1 MEEESKLK
9 KAWKALPLKTK
20 AIIIVIFA
28 GIVVLLLFVIIILAT
43 FMSLGIIDIGGND
56 GSLSSSEYS
65 SVSASSG
72 YWWPIGSDETR
83 TVDGV
88 LYADGDPAS
97 VTLTSYFGNRSDPFG
112 SGATGNHSGI
122 DLASGEASGVTN
134 VIAVKDGKV
143 VGIATN
149 LSCVSNSSKDSCGG
163 GYGYHVMIEHN
174 DGTTTL
180 YGHLHQG
187 TVAVSLG
194 DAVKQG
200 QVIGKM
206 GSTGQS
212 TGNHLHFEVRVNG
225 NRVDPLNYVDVDNP
239 RPKSFSGDIDYVS
252 GGSNMNT
259 VCLTLKNSGFSD
271 NSVVAL
277 MTNINHESGFRT
289 DVLGDNGTSY
299 GLCQWHLNRYDNLRN
314 SFPDSYH
321 TVESQLQFL
330 MYELKNS
337 FTGVYNALSD
347 GSDSA
352 SDLTYKFCA
361 EFEVPYDTH
370 NTCTTRAAAYTRLDG
385 YVRNGCKET

>member
-1 MEEESKLK
+1 MEEDSKIK
-9 KAWKALPLKTK
+9 QVWRALPLKTK
-20 AIIIVIFA
+20 AMIIGIIA
-28 GIVVLLLFVIIILAT
+28 GIGGLLLFIILILAT
-43 FMSLGIIDIGGND
+43 FMSLGIINIGGSGGNP
-56 GSLSSSEYS
+56 SSSDYS
-65 SVSASSG
+65 SVSGNSG
-72 YWWPIGSDETR
+72 FWWPIGSDETI
-83 TVDGV
+83 TIDGI
-88 LYADGDPAS
+88 LYATGEPAS
-97 VTLTSYFGNRSDPFG
+97 VTLTSYYGTRSDPFG

-122 DLASGEASGVTN
+122 DLASGVGPGITN
-134 VIAVKDGKV
+134 VIAVKDGTV
-143 VGIATN
+143 VEAATN
-149 LSCVSNSSKDSCGG
+149 LSCVSNSNKDSCGG
-163 GYGYHVMIEHN
+163 GYGYYVMIEHN

-187 TVAVSLG
+187 TVAVENG
-194 DAVKQG
+194 DTVKQG
-200 QVIGKM
+200 QVIGLM

-225 NRVDPLNYVDVDNP
+225 SRVDPLNYVDVNNP
-239 RPKSFSGDIDYVS
+239 RPKAFSGNIDYIS

-259 VCLTLKNSGFSD
+259 VCLTLRNSGFSD

-277 MTNINHESGFRT
+277 MTNINYESGFRT
-289 DVLGDNGTSY
+289 DVIGDNGTSY

-314 SFPDSYH
+314 SFPNSYH

-337 FTGVYNALSD
+337 FTGVYSALSD
-347 GSDSA
+347 GTASA

-370 NTCTTRAAAYTRLDG
+370 NTCQTRASAYTRLDG